1 MAPESLFSASD
12 DVEMGE
18 GLGGLLTAFWHPT
31 LSPGRY
37 RKTCTPLVRW
47 LVLIS
52 SIFCDLPKGAGVNPG
67 RHRRGLRVLGRFAP
81 LETLREICPMY
92 LGLDRRHLGPYH
104 YQEKGFRY
112 PIDEHDLR
120 PGRHDQTGLTCHLT
134 CQGQCENLRQ
144 NRGWFRAPFLYPPY
158 NR

>member
-1 MAPESLFSASD
+1 MEASD
-12 DVEMGE
+12 
-18 GLGGLLTAFWHPT
+18 GLLASDLVAGKIPQDLHSAGLLVGPYQLHILLFAKGGWGQPWAAPT
-31 LSPGRY
+31 
-37 RKTCTPLVRW
+37 
-47 LVLIS
+47 
-52 SIFCDLPKGAGVNPG
+52 GV
-67 RHRRGLRVLGRFAP
+67 RVLGRFAP

-120 PGRHDQTGLTCHLT
+120 PGRHDQTGSTCHLT

-144 NRGWFRAPFLYPPY
+144 NRGVVPGAIFVPPIQPLTCEAIG
-158 NR
+158 REERWMSVSAG